1 MGQPK
6 PAERSVDVCTH
17 SRTFGLAVPVES
29 DGDDELRA
37 AAFLYIDRQHAVYG
51 DRIPWKVLQAFEF
64 NGHRR
69 ALITPARDP
78 LDLRNAHVDVHD
90 DVAPTPPR
98 PACR

>member
-1 MGQPK
+1 MGRSG
-6 PAERSVDVCTH
+6 PAETSVDMCTY
-17 SRTFGLAVPVES
+17 SRPFGAAVPVEF
-29 DGDDELRA
+29 DDEIRA
-37 AAFLYIDRQHAVYG
+37 AAFLYLDRQRAVYG

>member
-37 AAFLYIDRQHAVYG
+37 AAFLYIDRQRAVYG

-64 NGHRR
+64 NGQRR
-69 ALITPARDP
+69 ALITQRGI
-78 LDLRNAHVDVHD
+78 RWIQEC
-90 DVAPTPPR
+90 PR
-98 PACR
+98 